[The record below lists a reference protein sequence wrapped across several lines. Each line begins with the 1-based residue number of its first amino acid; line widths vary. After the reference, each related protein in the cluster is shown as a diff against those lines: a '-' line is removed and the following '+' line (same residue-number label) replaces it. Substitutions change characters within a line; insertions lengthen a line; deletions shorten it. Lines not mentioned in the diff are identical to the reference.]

1 MKKTLLFLLSFF
13 FIHVYGQNAP
23 VMQKKAS
30 GNEYHIDF
38 YSAYQNR
45 SPILL
50 MSQFADDIEFVPL
63 ETKEGCL
70 LDDFIKDIVV
80 TKDNILVFDYTK
92 CYRFDRKGKFLNS
105 IGVQGN
111 GPGEYVKAMDMVVD
125 TLNQWVYFS
134 DTNANQ
140 IVKYDFQGNYLDYF
154 KNGAAGYQNSLYKP
168 MELILENSVY
178 QFAKKGKRFSMTLYS
193 EKEKKVISK
202 FQCDY
207 DYDIPVMA
215 LCNPISYTHNGNLYL
230 KDFWCD
236 TIYRM
241 KDPLHL
247 ESYVVLER
255 GKFENRTRNDES
267 LVTGKEDVRDRMVL
281 DIGRITETD
290 RYILISGNVAMAYDK
305 KTKNIVA
312 GEYKG
317 ENGKLCVED
326 DLYGTPGIRSDHFPG
341 CVNGN
346 EFYTFRNAYEF
357 IERENSEH
365 KITDTRY
372 TAYQKMVKQLDSED
386 NPVIMIIKIKK

>member
-1 MKKTLLFLLSFF
+1 
-13 FIHVYGQNAP
+13 
-23 VMQKKAS
+23 
-30 GNEYHIDF
+30 
-38 YSAYQNR
+38 
-45 SPILL
+45 
-50 MSQFADDIEFVPL
+50 
-63 ETKEGCL
+63 
-70 LDDFIKDIVV
+70 
-80 TKDNILVFDYTK
+80 
-92 CYRFDRKGKFLNS
+92 
-105 IGVQGN
+105 
-111 GPGEYVKAMDMVVD
+111 
-125 TLNQWVYFS
+125 
-134 DTNANQ
+134 
-140 IVKYDFQGNYLDYF
+140 
-154 KNGAAGYQNSLYKP
+154 
-168 MELILENSVY
+168 
-178 QFAKKGKRFSMTLYS
+178 
-193 EKEKKVISK
+193 
-202 FQCDY
+202 
-207 DYDIPVMA
+207 
-215 LCNPISYTHNGNLYL
+215 
-230 KDFWCD
+230 
-236 TIYRM
+236 M

-247 ESYVVLER
+247 ESYAVIER

-290 RYILISGNVAMAYDK
+290 RYILISGNVAIAYDK

-357 IERENSEH
+357 IEREKSEH